1 MSKPSYA
8 IIGRGGLFQ
17 PIREIL
23 NGYDFHG
30 YYDDRQTNDPT
41 WLGGISQYKNNGE
54 DSLFVAIAALRNML
68 LRRNLIQDLIRR
80 NLLRL
85 NAVSERAYVAASAML
100 GTGNVICANTTLH
113 SRAKLGNGSIVF
125 TNVSIEHD
133 AVIGSNVNIAPG
145 VTIAGGVT
153 VNDDCFIGAGS
164 VLIDGIVVGSGSVI
178 GAGSVVLKSIPE
190 DSLVYGNPAKVIR
203 RNDLYLEPSIK

>member
-8 IIGRGGLFQ
+8 IIGRGSLFQ

-23 NGYDFHG
+23 TGHVFHG
-30 YYDDRQTNDPT
+30 YYDDRPTDDPT
-41 WLGGISQYKNNGE
+41 WLGGISGYKDNDN
-54 DSLFVAIAALRNML
+54 DSIFVAIAALRNML
-68 LRRNLIQDLIRR
+68 LRRNLIRDLVER

-85 NAVSERAYVAASAML
+85 NAVSERAYIAPSAIL
-100 GTGNVICANTTLH
+100 GMGNVICANSTLH
-113 SRAKLGNGSIVF
+113 SRAKLGNGSVIF
-125 TNVSIEHD
+125 SNVSIEHD
-133 AVIGSNVNIAPG
+133 ADVGSNVNIAPG
-145 VTIAGGVT
+145 VTIAGSVK

-190 DSLVYGNPAKVIR
+190 GSLVYGNPAKVIR
-203 RNDLYLEPSIK
+203 RNDLYLEPSTK